1 MNLSIVLF
9 VALGLG
15 VGVLL
20 GGGLYALWVRY
31 KSADETDPPLPAK
44 WPLRARGLLTGEEHD
59 VLNWLREAFPKHLV
73 MVKLPVVR
81 FTIPLSK
88 DTTSESKRLQALL
101 DGVYCSFT
109 VCTTGGNVAG
119 CVDVPGKRGL
129 PRGNRDLKESLLSDC
144 AIAYTVVRGFDLP
157 KAAAMRAAFLGE
169 IDPEEKQEHQ
179 ETRGGDSSFH
189 ADLDAF
195 TRKARADAKEAA
207 LKELNKDSD
216 AKRLP
221 VNVAGFN
228 PDGTH
233 AGSLKPARFP
243 VEWED
248 SFIQPSDSRPAKLDT
263 L

>member
-1 MNLSIVLF
+1 MRRKP
-9 VALGLG
+9 AE
-15 VGVLL
+15 
-20 GGGLYALWVRY
+20 
-31 KSADETDPPLPAK
+31 ETDPPLPAK
-44 WPLRARGLLTGEEHD
+44 WPLRARGLLTGEEHE
-59 VLNWLREAFPKHLV
+59 VLSWLRAAFPKHMV

-88 DTTSESKRLQALL
+88 DTTSESKRLQTLL

-109 VCTTGGNVAG
+109 VCTPNGNVAG

-144 AIAYTVVRGFDLP
+144 GIAYTVVRGFDLP

-169 IDPEEKQEHQ
+169 IDLEDKQEHQ
-179 ETRGGDSSFH
+179 VTRGGDSSFH

-195 TRKARADAKEAA
+195 TRKAKLDAKEAA
-207 LKELNKDSD
+207 LKELNKNSD

-228 PDGTH
+228 PDGSH
-233 AGSLKPARFP
+233 AGSLKPQRFP